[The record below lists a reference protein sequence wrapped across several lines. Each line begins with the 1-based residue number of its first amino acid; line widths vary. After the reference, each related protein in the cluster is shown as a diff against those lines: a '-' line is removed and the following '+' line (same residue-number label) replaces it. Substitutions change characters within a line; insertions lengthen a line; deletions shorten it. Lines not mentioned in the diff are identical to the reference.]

1 MTSYVSIL
9 SCLSG
14 GQEESSKNDCDK
26 VHNNS
31 DINLSDGDQK
41 EITEIFEDLMTIQNK
56 DVLRRN
62 LVTLVTENITLKKQK
77 KQLQTDLETRKEAA
91 NYSFQIDCDGAED
104 EVETGE
110 KIRCSKTAQ
119 MRWKRWSPDL
129 PHRLVCNLR
138 QPKLSHKLTRV

>member
-26 VHNNS
+26 VHSNS
-31 DINLSDGDQK
+31 DENLSDGDQK
-41 EITEIFEDLMTIQNK
+41 EITEVVEDLMTIQNK

-91 NYSFQIDCDGAED
+91 NYSFQIDCDGAKD
-104 EVETGE
+104 EVETVSAPSRVTSGG
-110 KIRCSKTAQ
+110 
-119 MRWKRWSPDL
+119 SP
-129 PHRLVCNLR
+129 RTGGSSR
-138 QPKLSHKLTRV
+138 QTTTPCPAPGIT

>member
-26 VHNNS
+26 VHKNS
-31 DINLSDGDQK
+31 DENLSDGDQK
-41 EITEIFEDLMTIQNK
+41 EITEIVEDLMTIQNK

-110 KIRCSKTAQ
+110 QS
-119 MRWKRWSPDL
+119 
-129 PHRLVCNLR
+129 RLIMIM
-138 QPKLSHKLTRV
+138 